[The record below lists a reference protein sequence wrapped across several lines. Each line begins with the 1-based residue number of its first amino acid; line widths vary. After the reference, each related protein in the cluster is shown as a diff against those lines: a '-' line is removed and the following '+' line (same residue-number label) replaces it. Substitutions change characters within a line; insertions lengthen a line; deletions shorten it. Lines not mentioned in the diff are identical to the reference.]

1 MNIYTMQSPTRRFI
15 QVTKIK
21 IDPMAATNIMV
32 FTVSSKPPIINQRPD
47 IAGEADASGKTW
59 WRAKK
64 KKITKNIGINEG
76 KTW

>member
-1 MNIYTMQSPTRRFI
+1 MYMGSDGECASLYICVQMNIYTMQSPTRWFI

-59 WRAKK
+59 
-64 KKITKNIGINEG
+64 
-76 KTW
+76 

>member
-1 MNIYTMQSPTRRFI
+1 M
-15 QVTKIK
+15 TKIK

-59 WRAKK
+59 
-64 KKITKNIGINEG
+64 
-76 KTW
+76 